1 VPTRAA
7 ARVCAAALA
16 LALFLVVDGFSQF
29 LPLPRRVDSD
39 YYLIW
44 PDAAVAW
51 ACLAASVAGVV
62 ALWVVVRIAAARR
75 HDDVR
80 TAARDARWLTPLF
93 WAAPLALGVVAAL
106 PGVGSRAAPLT
117 YFLYDLR
124 WCWIALIAVAIGR
137 NLWTLFR
144 RAGASGEPAR
154 RLPLAAEALVVIAV
168 TAWAIATTPLLRF
181 TGAIHGDE
189 PKYIRYI
196 ETLYQGQGFD
206 IDAKKPMTDY
216 RADADSHLLANLGL
230 AAAAVVSDT
239 HELAGDLVSF
249 ARDPLGFRWNR
260 ATAQPNWFLTGKH
273 GTAYQVHTPGL
284 SFLLLPGYYIDRH
297 FLSVEPGYQGEF
309 PAELV
314 MTNVMMLTFYALA
327 GAALFRLLLAAT
339 GNVRWSAAGAILAMV
354 TLPSTSF
361 AFQLYPETPAALIV
375 ISVVALL
382 CFGAGTA
389 TSWLAATAAG
399 AATSYLTWLHPR
411 FLLLWLVLVVLG
423 AVCLDPRQRR
433 YFLAGAAVVMFSFC
447 AFAYHLTG
455 SWLPTAMYDADPES
469 NAFVLSIIPVQMV
482 ANLLDRVWGIVP
494 HAPILLAVPAGAIAI
509 WRRRRRDAVAFAA
522 IVIALLF
529 TTASHGLGAAGATPG
544 RHLMAIVPL
553 MFWPLTVLAIDVWPS
568 LPRRAALII
577 LAVVSVETAWTY
589 NFVHEKAIGRIVG
602 ESASGWRLNLA
613 FPWMHT
619 GIWDDSTANFGV
631 LLAIIAL
638 VLVGTWWLTRAAAP
652 NAATAPALAR
662 PEFVAA
668 GVFAVIV
675 ASTALTAAGRDRTSP
690 DFLPP
695 AAEAHRRIASALV
708 DLERC
713 RGCRSSAPGRVDWTS
728 FQPNSVGG
736 ITIDSR
742 IDGREAHVIVR
753 LTAVDA
759 SISRAEVLPF
769 ARIVV
774 DYGDG
779 TRPESVGVIGSS
791 EVAHH
796 YAGAGRYVVTVTLG
810 LPTGLSRLE
819 RLTVV
824 IP

>member
-1 VPTRAA
+1 
-7 ARVCAAALA
+7 
-16 LALFLVVDGFSQF
+16 
-29 LPLPRRVDSD
+29 
-39 YYLIW
+39 
-44 PDAAVAW
+44 
-51 ACLAASVAGVV
+51 
-62 ALWVVVRIAAARR
+62 
-75 HDDVR
+75 
-80 TAARDARWLTPLF
+80 
-93 WAAPLALGVVAAL
+93 
-106 PGVGSRAAPLT
+106 
-117 YFLYDLR
+117 
-124 WCWIALIAVAIGR
+124 
-137 NLWTLFR
+137 
-144 RAGASGEPAR
+144 
-154 RLPLAAEALVVIAV
+154 
-168 TAWAIATTPLLRF
+168 
-181 TGAIHGDE
+181 
-189 PKYIRYI
+189 
-196 ETLYQGQGFD
+196 
-206 IDAKKPMTDY
+206 
-216 RADADSHLLANLGL
+216 
-230 AAAAVVSDT
+230 
-239 HELAGDLVSF
+239 
-249 ARDPLGFRWNR
+249 
-260 ATAQPNWFLTGKH
+260 
-273 GTAYQVHTPGL
+273 
-284 SFLLLPGYYIDRH
+284 
-297 FLSVEPGYQGEF
+297 
-309 PAELV
+309 
-314 MTNVMMLTFYALA
+314 
-327 GAALFRLLLAAT
+327 
-339 GNVRWSAAGAILAMV
+339 
-354 TLPSTSF
+354 
-361 AFQLYPETPAALIV
+361 
-375 ISVVALL
+375 
-382 CFGAGTA
+382 
-389 TSWLAATAAG
+389 
-399 AATSYLTWLHPR
+399 
-411 FLLLWLVLVVLG
+411 
-423 AVCLDPRQRR
+423 
-433 YFLAGAAVVMFSFC
+433 
-447 AFAYHLTG
+447 
-455 SWLPTAMYDADPES
+455 
-469 NAFVLSIIPVQMV
+469 VQMV

-668 GVFAVIV
+668 GVFAAIV